1 MGHQT
6 AYWVPALVAAT
17 LVFAGCS
24 GDDAPTEIYELSG
37 VVTERLTGD
46 AVSGARVTFTSDT
59 LYTES
64 ATTDGDG
71 QYEMS
76 VETDSPFGQ
85 VRAEKDGFVAA
96 EKTVFF
102 DMRVRRIDLELRREA
117 AMED

>member
-1 MGHQT
+1 MGHQPV
-6 AYWVPALVAAT
+6 YWVPALVIAA
-17 LVFAGCS
+17 LAFAGCS

-46 AVSGARVTFTSDT
+46 PVSNARVTFISDT

-64 ATTDGDG
+64 TTTDGDG
-71 QYEMS
+71 AYEMS

-85 VRAEKDGFVAA
+85 VRAEKEGFVRT

-102 DMRVRRIDLELRREA
+102 DMRVRRIDLELRREP
-117 AMED
+117 MED